1 MSSKTRTAFPMK
13 SGSKSAVESNL
24 DKIINQSK
32 LKVKEFMLKKQD
44 LDKNI
49 TLLIGQEQTITNDI
63 NHIQSQINEKKSSI
77 EAKKKE
83 FEEIQNDIHNLQEEK
98 KNLIKLQNEQEAKF
112 KEGTNYI
119 NSQLETIANGNI
131 PELAQKRHEIKI
143 QCDLVSKLKDENLML
158 YERLQVLTRRL
169 EELERENKFN
179 ENDDKTNKIKAE
191 NAIYSINEMFNFHE
205 KLEKQKN
212 EDKTE
217 KINEEEEN
225 DGNGNDDDGDEKED
239 EVQTGVQPHEQQ

>member
-13 SGSKSAVESNL
+13 SGSKSAVEANL

-32 LKVKEFMLKKQD
+32 LKVKEFMLKKQEI
-44 LDKNI
+44 DKNI
-49 TLLIGQEQTITNDI
+49 TLLIGQENTLNNDI
-63 NHIQSQINEKKSSI
+63 NHLQAQINEKKSSI

-83 FEEIQNDIHNLQEEK
+83 FDDIQNEIHTLQEEK
-98 KNLIKLQNEQEAKF
+98 KNMIKLQNEQEAKF

-119 NSQLETIANGNI
+119 NSQLDSIAYGNL

-143 QCDLVSKLKDENLML
+143 QSDLVSKLKDENLML

-191 NAIYSINEMFNFHE
+191 NAIYSINEMFDFHE

-212 EDKTE
+212 GTE
-217 KINEEEEN
+217 KINEE
-225 DGNGNDDDGDEKED
+225 DDDDANGNEANDDEKED
-239 EVQTGVQPHEQQ
+239 EVQSGVKPLEQQ

>member
-13 SGSKSAVESNL
+13 SGSKSAVETNL

-32 LKVKEFMLKKQD
+32 LKVKEFMLKKQEI
-44 LDKNI
+44 DKNI
-49 TLLIGQEQTITNDI
+49 TLLIGQEQTLTNDI

-83 FEEIQNDIHNLQEEK
+83 FDEIQVDIHNLQEEK

-119 NSQLETIANGNI
+119 NSQLDTIANGNI

-143 QCDLVSKLKDENLML
+143 QSDLVSKLKDENLML

-212 EDKTE
+212 EDKSE

-225 DGNGNDDDGDEKED
+225 DGNGNDDEKED
-239 EVQTGVQPHEQQ
+239 EIQTGVQPHEQQ

>member
-13 SGSKSAVESNL
+13 SGSKSAVEANL

-32 LKVKEFMLKKQD
+32 LKVKEFMLKKQEI
-44 LDKNI
+44 DKNI
-49 TLLIGQEQTITNDI
+49 TLLIGQENTLNNDI
-63 NHIQSQINEKKSSI
+63 NHLQAQINEKKSSI

-83 FEEIQNDIHNLQEEK
+83 FDEIQNEIHNLQEEK
-98 KNLIKLQNEQEAKF
+98 KNMIKLQNEQEAKF

-119 NSQLETIANGNI
+119 NSQLDSIAYGNL

-143 QCDLVSKLKDENLML
+143 QSDLVSKLKDENLML
-158 YERLQVLTRRL
+158 YDRLQVLTRRL
-169 EELERENKFN
+169 EELERENKFS

-191 NAIYSINEMFNFHE
+191 NAIYSINEMFDFHE

-212 EDKTE
+212 PTE
-217 KINEEEEN
+217 KINEE
-225 DGNGNDDDGDEKED
+225 DDDDANGNEANDDEKED
-239 EVQTGVQPHEQQ
+239 EVQSGVKPLEQQ

>member
-13 SGSKSAVESNL
+13 SGSKSAVEANL

-32 LKVKEFMLKKQD
+32 LKVKEFMLKKQEI
-44 LDKNI
+44 DKNI
-49 TLLIGQEQTITNDI
+49 TLLIGQENTLNNDI
-63 NHIQSQINEKKSSI
+63 NHLQAQINEKKSSI

-83 FEEIQNDIHNLQEEK
+83 FDDIQVEIHNLQEEK
-98 KNLIKLQNEQEAKF
+98 KNMIKLQNEQEAKF

-119 NSQLETIANGNI
+119 NSQLDSIAYGNI

-143 QCDLVSKLKDENLML
+143 QNDLVSKLKDENLVL

-169 EELERENKFN
+169 EELERENQFN

-191 NAIYSINEMFNFHE
+191 NAIYSINEMFDFHE

-212 EDKTE
+212 PTE
-217 KINEEEEN
+217 KINEEEDDN
-225 DGNGNDDDGDEKED
+225 ANGNDDEKED
-239 EVQTGVQPHEQQ
+239 EVQSGVKPHEQQ

>member
-13 SGSKSAVESNL
+13 SGSKSAVEANL

-32 LKVKEFMLKKQD
+32 LKVKEFMLKKQEI
-44 LDKNI
+44 DKNI
-49 TLLIGQEQTITNDI
+49 TLLIGQENTLNNDI
-63 NHIQSQINEKKSSI
+63 NHLQSQINEKKSSI

-98 KNLIKLQNEQEAKF
+98 KNMIKLQNEQEAKF

-119 NSQLETIANGNI
+119 NSQLDSIANGNI

-143 QCDLVSKLKDENLML
+143 QSDLVSKLKDENLML

-169 EELERENKFN
+169 EELERENKFS

-191 NAIYSINEMFNFHE
+191 NAIYSINEMFEFHE
-205 KLEKQKN
+205 KLEKAKN
-212 EDKTE
+212 EDRTE
-217 KINEEEEN
+217 KINEEDDDEA
-225 DGNGNDDDGDEKED
+225 NGNEQNDDEKED
-239 EVQTGVQPHEQQ
+239 EIQTGVKPHEQQ

>member
-13 SGSKSAVESNL
+13 SGSKSAVETNL

-32 LKVKEFMLKKQD
+32 LKVKEFMLKKQEI
-44 LDKNI
+44 DKNI
-49 TLLIGQEQTITNDI
+49 TLLIGQEQTLTNDI

-83 FEEIQNDIHNLQEEK
+83 FDEIQVDIHNLQEEK

-119 NSQLETIANGNI
+119 NSQLDTIANGNI

-143 QCDLVSKLKDENLML
+143 QSDLVSKLKDENLML

-169 EELERENKFN
+169 EELERENKFS

-212 EDKTE
+212 EDKSE

-225 DGNGNDDDGDEKED
+225 DGNGNDDEKED
-239 EVQTGVQPHEQQ
+239 EIQTGVQPHEQQ

>member
-1 MSSKTRTAFPMK
+1 MK
-13 SGSKSAVESNL
+13 SGSKSAVEANL

-32 LKVKEFMLKKQD
+32 LKVKEFMLKKQEI
-44 LDKNI
+44 DKNI
-49 TLLIGQEQTITNDI
+49 TLLIGQENTLNNDI
-63 NHIQSQINEKKSSI
+63 NHLQAQINEKKSSI

-83 FEEIQNDIHNLQEEK
+83 FDDIQVEIHNLQEEK
-98 KNLIKLQNEQEAKF
+98 KNMIKLQNEQEAKF

-119 NSQLETIANGNI
+119 NSQLDSIAYGNI

-143 QCDLVSKLKDENLML
+143 QNDLVSKLKDENLVL

-169 EELERENKFN
+169 EELERENQFI

-191 NAIYSINEMFNFHE
+191 NAIYSIKKMFDFHE

-212 EDKTE
+212 PTE
-217 KINEEEEN
+217 KINEEE
-225 DGNGNDDDGDEKED
+225 DDDANGNDDEKED
-239 EVQTGVQPHEQQ
+239 EVQSGVKPHEQQ